1 MEAIKISFRN
11 IHIMNQLSQIVGH
24 FHPLIVH
31 LPIGILLLALVFE
44 FLSRREKFA
53 GLKMAVPLSFLLGAV
68 SAAGACLTGYLL
80 SQNGEYEGEILEQ
93 HQWLGIGTMVVSFL
107 FYGLKKRDNRFTI
120 NVLSVLLLGG
130 ITATGHLGGTLTH
143 GSDYLVKAF
152 YPPSVKLASKAS
164 TTSFSP
170 ESVVFKDVIQPI
182 LNEKCESCH
191 GANKQKGKLRL
202 DKADF
207 IFKGGETGQVLLVGK
222 PDESEMIKRL
232 LLPLNHEDHMPPKE
246 KSQITPDELALLQWW
261 ITNGADIHKT
271 VKDLPA
277 MNAQN
282 VNVKPNL
289 NYIPDVKVEKPNEAA
304 ILALQKLNAVVVP
317 IDPNL
322 HFLSVSTYNVK
333 DFFTLKTHLE
343 TLSKNI
349 VWLKLSGTNLSDTA
363 ISIVS
368 QLPNLTKLHV
378 DNTSIS
384 DAGLNHISTLSKLVY
399 LNLVGTKATQNGVL
413 SLKNMPQLKQLFL
426 YKTGIKK
433 EEWTNLQAQM
443 TNIQLDFGDY
453 KLAFIPT
460 DTQLLKP
467 TPVKK

>member
-1 MEAIKISFRN
+1 MK
-11 IHIMNQLSQIVGH
+11 QLSQIIGH

-53 GLKMAVPLSFLLGAV
+53 GLKTAVPLSFLLGAV

-80 SQNGEYEGEILEQ
+80 SQNGEYEGETLEQ

-107 FYGLKKRDNRFTI
+107 FYGLKKRDNPSLI
-120 NVLSVLLLGG
+120 NILSVILLGG
-130 ITATGHLGGTLTH
+130 ITATGHLGGSLTH

-152 YPPSVKLASKAS
+152 YPPSVKMASKAS

-170 ESVVFKDVIQPI
+170 ETVVFKDVIQPI
-182 LNEKCESCH
+182 LKEKCESCH

-202 DKADF
+202 DQADF

-232 LLPLNHEDHMPPKE
+232 LLPLDHKDHMPPKE
-246 KSQITPDELALLQWW
+246 KSQIAPHELALLQWW

-271 VKDLPA
+271 VKNLPA
-277 MNAQN
+277 MQHAQN
-282 VNVKPNL
+282 VNVKPNI
-289 NYIPDVKVEKPNEAA
+289 NYIPDVKIEKPNTEA
-304 ILALQKLNAVVVP
+304 ISALKKLNAVIIP

-322 HFLSVSTYNVK
+322 NFLSVSTYNVK
-333 DFFTLKTHLE
+333 DFFTLKTHLQ

-349 VWLKLSGTNLSDTA
+349 IWLKLSGTNVSDTT

-368 QLPNLTKLHV
+368 QLPNLTKLHI

-384 DAGLNHISTLSKLVY
+384 DAGLKQISTLPQLVY
-399 LNLVGTKATQNGVL
+399 LNLVGTKVTQNGVL

-426 YKTGIKK
+426 HKTGLKK
-433 EEWTNLQAQM
+433 EESANIQAQLP
-443 TNIQLDFGDY
+443 NIQLDFGDY
-453 KLAFIPT
+453 KLAFIPS
-460 DTQLLKP
+460 DTQLLMP
-467 TPVKK
+467 PPLKK